1 MHLSLT
7 SIYSNRSNKVCV
19 RLSIW
24 VNSVNLRMLTSNDT
38 SPDLSLLNI
47 SLTVSHTISLTYSNS
62 NNNMIIYN
70 HSRVWVEISILHRQL
85 SDCDISQKSSTCIIT
100 KSFNMLFYILMSH
113 HQMLCW
119 NWLHSRCEFNR
130 VGACGHSRQNSL
142 YLLQTLVSAHKHL
155 LCWTRLLTYLLVSLV
170 HVGHQYRDDVVSV
183 VKVGVCLQ
191 DFTQAFSGQ
200 HRQGLWTKKGIKPKS
215 HSISQI
221 HQLLFTTILFS

>member
-62 NNNMIIYN
+62 NNNMTICN
-70 HSRVWVEISILHRQL
+70 HSRVWVEISILHWQL

-119 NWLHSRCEFNR
+119 NWLHSRCLRALTPKFPLS
-130 VGACGHSRQNSL
+130 ATQI
-142 YLLQTLVSAHKHL
+142 LVRAHKHL
-155 LCWTRLLTYLLVSLV
+155 LCWTHLLTYLLVSLV

-221 HQLLFTTILFS
+221 HQLLFTTTLFS

>member
-7 SIYSNRSNKVCV
+7 SIYSNRSNKVWV

-62 NNNMIIYN
+62 NNNMTICN
-70 HSRVWVEISILHRQL
+70 HSRVWVEISILHQQL

-119 NWLHSRCEFNR
+119 NWLHSRCEFKR

-142 YLLQTLVSAHKHL
+142 YLLHKLWWELTSTCSAEHAS
-155 LCWTRLLTYLLVSLV
+155 WPTSL
-170 HVGHQYRDDVVSV
+170 
-183 VKVGVCLQ
+183 
-191 DFTQAFSGQ
+191 F
-200 HRQGLWTKKGIKPKS
+200 P
-215 HSISQI
+215 
-221 HQLLFTTILFS
+221 LFMWGTSTVMMLFL